1 MKRIALINT
10 WAWAIAAVIVVWVG
24 TVATGIEIG
33 TGSLFVFFVVV
44 LATCFAIDFVERRSA
59 DVRIVSG
66 VVATGATISVW
77 TGVEMAN
84 LDIES
89 GIYILMFASTFA
101 ANWLALRRR
110 ERRAGRS
117 SPSSHR

>member
-1 MKRIALINT
+1 MKRIALI